1 MLIFAA
7 TCLPRFPLDQRAQGR
22 LFIYT
27 PMSKVPYNKPALT
40 YADQLQ
46 QVKSRGLFIADES
59 EFLRL
64 LELKSYYR
72 LSGYWYPLL
81 ADKQN
86 HVFKP
91 GATFETAWQMYMFD
105 RDLRQLVVNEMEK
118 VEVAVRA
125 KMIYI
130 LAHSYGA
137 FWHTDPKYFSDG
149 ALHTKT
155 IGKIKE
161 EFRRS
166 DAQFIRSFKKK
177 YANPL
182 PPCWTA
188 FEIISFGSLSVLY
201 SNLKPG
207 RSKREVANWFGL
219 DDRTFASWLHSLVY
233 VRNVCAHHSRLW
245 NRELRI
251 QPRYPTSPSNQWLR
265 NQTVDNHKI
274 YYVLSMLLYLLQ
286 TLDNGHSLTHDF
298 RQLLKKYP
306 NIDTGAMGFPSTW
319 ETEPLWKI

>member
-1 MLIFAA
+1 M
-7 TCLPRFPLDQRAQGR
+7 T
-22 LFIYT
+22 
-27 PMSKVPYNKPALT
+27 KVPYTKPALS

-46 QVKSRGLFIADES
+46 QVKSRGLIIPDEK

-86 HVFKP
+86 HIFKP
-91 GATFETAWQMYMFD
+91 GASFETAWQMYQFD
-105 RDLRQLVVNEMEK
+105 RDLRQLVINEMEK
-118 VEVAVRA
+118 VEIAVRA

-130 LAHSYGA
+130 LAHSFGA
-137 FWHTDPKYFSDG
+137 FWHTNPALFSDK

-155 IGKIKE
+155 LYKIDE
-161 EFRRS
+161 EFNRS
-166 DAQFIRSFKKK
+166 DAQFVRAFKKK
-177 YANPL
+177 YSDPL

-188 FEIISFGSLSVLY
+188 FEIISFGSLSMLFD
-201 SNLKPG
+201 NLKPG

-219 DDRTFASWLHSLVY
+219 DDKTFASWIHSLVY
-233 VRNVCAHHSRLW
+233 IRNVCAHHSRLW

-251 QPRYPTSPSNQWLR
+251 QPRYPVTPDKQWLK
-265 NQTVDNHKI
+265 NQKVDNRKV

-286 TLDNGHSLTHDF
+286 TLDNGHSLTEDF
-298 RQLLKKYP
+298 SLLLQKYP
-306 NIDTGAMGFPSTW
+306 NIDPAAMGFPSSW
-319 ETEPLWKI
+319 ATEPLWVRP

>member
-1 MLIFAA
+1 
-7 TCLPRFPLDQRAQGR
+7 
-22 LFIYT
+22 
-27 PMSKVPYNKPALT
+27 MSKVPYTKPALS

-46 QVKSRGLFIADES
+46 QVKSRGLIITNEN

-86 HVFKP
+86 HLFKP
-91 GATFETAWQMYMFD
+91 DANFETAWQMYQFD
-105 RDLRQLVVNEMEK
+105 RDLRQLIINEMEK
-118 VEVAVRA
+118 VEIAVRA

-130 LAHSYGA
+130 FAHSFGA
-137 FWHTDPKYFSDG
+137 FWHTNPALFSNK
-149 ALHTKT
+149 ALHSKT
-155 IGKIKE
+155 IDKIKE

-166 DAQFIRSFKKK
+166 DASFIRSYKMK
-177 YANPL
+177 YSDPI

-188 FEIISFGSLSVLY
+188 FEVISFGSLSVLFD
-201 SNLKPG
+201 NLRPG

-219 DDRTFASWLHSLVY
+219 DDKTFGSWLHSLVY

-251 QPRYPTSPSNQWLR
+251 QPKYPISTAKQWLNNLR
-265 NQTVDNHKI
+265 IDNHKI
-274 YYVLSMLLYLLQ
+274 YYILSMLLFLLQ
-286 TLDNGHSLTHDF
+286 FLDNGHSLISDLK
-298 RQLLKKYP
+298 QLLQKYP
-306 NIDTGAMGFPSTW
+306 NIDPAAMGFPDGW
-319 ETEPLWKI
+319 EKEPLWRE